1 MRQRQTCIY
10 KCFTSE
16 GECVYV
22 GASVNPVGRARQH
35 GKDSPWFQL
44 VTRIEVEWLS
54 DGEDTAARELEE
66 IRRMTPKN
74 NLAGVTAAYRRYRNP
89 ISLPEVV
96 ARSDDGK
103 RLSVE
108 EAARELKVS
117 QRSVRRW
124 LSDGTLPYV
133 KVVGRVRI
141 QRGDLD
147 ALKQR
152 VDGKGGTR

>member
-35 GKDSPWFQL
+35 GKDSPWFQS

-54 DGEDTAARELEE
+54 EGEDTAARELDE
-66 IRRMTPKN
+66 IRRLTPKN
-74 NLAGVTAAYRRYRNP
+74 NLAGVSAAYRRYRDP
-89 ISLPEVV
+89 ISLPEVGTLP
-96 ARSDDGK
+96 DDGK
-103 RLSVE
+103 RFSVE

-124 LSDGTLPYV
+124 LSDGVLPYV
-133 KVVGRVRI
+133 KVDGRVCI
-141 QRGDLD
+141 QRVDLD
-147 ALKQR
+147 ALSRNVFADK
-152 VDGKGGTR
+152 

>member
-1 MRQRQTCIY
+1 MDN
-10 KCFTSE
+10 E
-16 GECVYV
+16 
-22 GASVNPVGRARQH
+22 
-35 GKDSPWFQL
+35 
-44 VTRIEVEWLS
+44 
-54 DGEDTAARELEE
+54 
-66 IRRMTPKN
+66 MT
-74 NLAGVTAAYRRYRNP
+74 
-89 ISLPEVV
+89 V
-96 ARSDDGK
+96 A
-103 RLSVE
+103 
-108 EAARELKVS
+108 EAAHDLGVS